1 MQQQAQNDDNT
12 DLFAYGLLALG
23 AVTASTYAGAWLA
36 SRLQAPRE
44 FTPAF
49 GEALTAAIH
58 LPENRGDPRLA
69 WPEQYQASLPGPVGY
84 WTMTGLVFVFAV
96 TLGVL
101 YATRKWRKET
111 LDHRQR
117 FGIDTQARSATRKD
131 LRHLLLRTPDPH
143 RMIIGRYR
151 RRWVSVEAERQTGR
165 RNRRSSGRGAIAH
178 IGPSQSGKTT
188 NVIDGVQHF
197 GGPMILLSVKDDALI
212 DTLPARR
219 PLGEVKTFDPTG
231 VTGRGDAHW
240 SPLRSTATPHGALK
254 AAKRLA
260 ATAPRTTASTT
271 ADFWNTQA
279 ESLVTALMLLAANGQ
294 DHTINDVVR
303 WVITRDMP
311 VENDQGEIAPLI
323 RAMQSSRDAEVK
335 QAANFARDL
344 LQGIWKGDERT
355 TSSIYATARAMLW
368 AWTDPI
374 VAEVSKTTDV
384 DLAWLLDGN
393 NTLYL
398 STPPTD
404 HERVVP
410 VLAGLLSDLVDQLFA
425 HNVSTREPLNPP
437 LLIVIDEAA
446 NLKLQDLP
454 EWAATLSGL
463 GVQLVTV
470 WQSVVQI
477 KAVYGDQAGAILTN
491 HPTKLLYPGMSDLEG
506 LEMISGL
513 AGREHLPGRLGESH
527 IRAEYASPTQ
537 VEFAP
542 AAMIRRLRPGDALL
556 IHATLPPAVIDVS
569 RRQRPEPHDPA
580 PTTGERSVHRT
591 EPMTL
596 SAMAAQ
602 ARRDREAAAQ
612 PPSRRRSASISRRI
626 TFRKRFVD

>member
-1 MQQQAQNDDNT
+1 MQQQQQQDDANV
-12 DLFAYGLLALG
+12 DLA
-23 AVTASTYAGAWLA
+23 
-36 SRLQAPRE
+36 
-44 FTPAF
+44 
-49 GEALTAAIH
+49 AAIH

-69 WPEQYQASLPGPVGY
+69 WPEQYHESLPGPVAY
-84 WTMTGLVFVFAV
+84 WTMTGLVLVLAI

-101 YATRKWRKET
+101 FVTRKWRKET

-117 FGIDTQARSATRKD
+117 FGVDTQARTATKKD
-131 LRHLLLRTPDPH
+131 LRHLLLLRTPDPA

-151 RRWVSVEAERQTGR
+151 RRWVAVESERTSER

-188 NVIDGVQHF
+188 NVIHGIQHF
-197 GGPMILLSVKDDALI
+197 RGPMILLSVKDDALL
-212 DTLPARR
+212 DTLPVRR
-219 PLGEVKTFDPTG
+219 SLGKVKTFDPTG
-231 VTGRGDAHW
+231 ITGRGNAHW
-240 SPLRSTATPHGALK
+240 SPLRSTASPHGALK

-260 ATAPRTTASTT
+260 ATAPRTTASTK

-279 ESLVTALMLLAANGQ
+279 ESLVTALMLLAANAEGN
-294 DHTINDVVR
+294 TINDVVR

-311 VENDQGEIAPLI
+311 IENDQGEIAPLI
-323 RAMQSSRDAEVK
+323 RAMQSNNDPGVK
-335 QAANFARDL
+335 AAATFARDL

-355 TSSIYATARAMLW
+355 TSSIYVTARAMLW
-368 AWTDPI
+368 AWTDPTI
-374 VAEVSKTTDV
+374 AEVSKTTDI
-384 DLAWLLDGN
+384 DLRWLLSGN
-393 NTLYL
+393 NTLYM

-410 VLAGLLSDLVDQLFA
+410 VLSGLLSDLVDQLFA
-425 HNVSTREPLNPP
+425 HNVNTRQPLDPP

-454 EWAATLSGL
+454 EWAATLAGL

-491 HPTKLLYPGMSDLEG
+491 HPTKLLYPGMSELEG

-513 AGREHLPGRLGESH
+513 AGREHLPGRLGDSH
-527 IRAEYASPTQ
+527 IRAEHAPPTQ

-542 AAMIRRLRPGDALL
+542 AAMIRQVRPGDALL

-569 RRQRPEPHDPA
+569 RR
-580 PTTGERSVHRT
+580 
-591 EPMTL
+591 
-596 SAMAAQ
+596 
-602 ARRDREAAAQ
+602 
-612 PPSRRRSASISRRI
+612 
-626 TFRKRFVD
+626 